1 MISRE
6 ALVEAVRQIARI
18 DPELSHLLAPML
30 QDGRL
35 AATGEPGHVGEGP
48 DVAFVLDGERI
59 SVRRH
64 QYIHQGLPA
73 LVEKLVLAATQ
84 QEAQRQQ
91 PAAEFSWQRDR
102 LRREARRVALER
114 LLDFRLD
121 EETRHYQE
129 ILARQPLDRHASAG
143 LTLLED
149 LHGEFPGDTLP
160 WNPAHGSVYFKG
172 VVDVDT
178 SALFVQLPMTRDAL
192 LQIADRDLEFFNLAH
207 VLAAIRQGAHRRLF
221 ACVVH
226 GRLAGMVEVGT
237 SGGAGFE
244 DFEIRYLAAAQGG
257 SPGADG
263 RREWTHRGAG
273 AMMVAGAW
281 LLWRIYE
288 PTLANLLVR
297 SEPGAVDFYESLGF
311 APVQPNLLRL
321 EDPRGHFLRNIVAMA
336 NRLPSLPQEVKRDIS
351 FLVRRQAC
359 ALIAAEELALASRDD
374 DGDEARRIAGAL
386 FFEECFRAK
395 RSLPWAAEAV
405 AALVERGQGLP
416 WCEELLRS
424 AHEYGLVTA
433 GGEAETPPALL
444 LVIDDRFAGHH
455 EPGRDFESG
464 KRLRALLEVL
474 DDPQLAGRWR
484 KVPVR
489 QATVSE
495 LRTIHTS
502 QHIQRCVGT
511 FGPRTVPE
519 GEEILASERVQD
531 TALFAVGGLLNLLDE
546 IMAGRGQ
553 HGFALVRPPG
563 HHAEP
568 DRAMGFCYFNNV
580 ALGAQHLLSTHG
592 LSRVLVVDVDAHH
605 GNGTQVAFY
614 DRADVLYI
622 SVHRDR
628 AYPFTGAATEV
639 GEGPGRGFSVNVPI
653 DRRVGDLEY
662 AALLRHLVWPIA
674 RQYAPQFILV
684 SCGFDLHRSD
694 PIGELELTAEGYRWI
709 ADLLSNLAQEA
720 CGGRIAWVLEGGYS
734 VAGIK
739 AAGLRVIRRLA
750 GLDMLTAGRPRA
762 VRPFPRRQDPGHQE
776 GDRGTGGTLG
786 AAVAWAV
793 HRGEATLEWSRQ
805 HEVPG

>member
-6 ALVEAVRQIARI
+6 ALAEAVALIGRT
-18 DPELSHLLAPML
+18 DPELGHYLVPLLD
-30 QDGRL
+30 DGRL
-35 AATGEPGHVGEGP
+35 APASTTPGREGAEA
-48 DVAFVLDGERI
+48 AFELDGERVV
-59 SVRRH
+59 VRRH

-73 LVEKLVLAATQ
+73 LVEKLVLAAAQ
-84 QEAQRQQ
+84 QEAMRQL
-91 PAAEFSWQRDR
+91 PRAEFAWQRDR
-102 LRREARRVALER
+102 LRREARRVALNR

-129 ILARQPLDRHASAG
+129 ILGRLPLDRHASAG

-160 WNPAHGSVYFKG
+160 WNPAHGSVFFKG
-172 VVDVDT
+172 VVEIDT

-192 LQIADRDLEFFNLAH
+192 LQIADRDLEFFNLIH
-207 VLAAIRQGAHRRLF
+207 VLEAVRRGEHRRLF

-226 GRLAGMVEVGT
+226 GRLAGMMEVGA

-244 DFEIRYLAAAQGG
+244 DLEIRYLATAQGG
-257 SPGADG
+257 PQGAPDRG
-263 RREWTHRGAG
+263 EWAHRGAG
-273 AMMVAGAW
+273 AMMLAGAW
-281 LLWRIYE
+281 LLWKIYE
-288 PTLANLLVR
+288 PTLANLLVG

-336 NRLPSLPQEVKRDIS
+336 NRRPALPEEVKREVS
-351 FLVRRQAC
+351 FLVRRQAR
-359 ALIAAEELALASRDD
+359 ALIAVEVGALAPRADA
-374 DGDEARRIAGAL
+374 GTEARRTAGAF
-386 FFEECFRAK
+386 FFEECFRTK

-424 AHEYGLVTA
+424 AHEYGLVKA
-433 GGEAETPPALL
+433 SGEAESTPSLL
-444 LVIDDRFAGHH
+444 LVIDDRFAGHY
-455 EPGRDFESG
+455 EQGLTFESG

-474 DDPQLAGRWR
+474 DDADLDGRWR

-502 QHIQRCVGT
+502 QHVQRCVGT
-511 FGPRTVPE
+511 FGPRIVPG
-519 GEEILASERVQD
+519 GEEILESERVQD

-546 IMAGRGQ
+546 IMAGRGR

-580 ALGAQHLLSTHG
+580 ALGAQHLLTTHG
-592 LSRVLVVDVDAHH
+592 LERVLVVDIDAHH
-605 GNGTQVAFY
+605 GNGTQVAFN
-614 DRADVLYI
+614 DRADVLYFSI
-622 SVHRDR
+622 HRDR
-628 AYPFTGAATEV
+628 AYPYTGAASEV
-639 GEGPGRGFSVNVPI
+639 GEGPGRGFTVNVPI

-662 AALLRHLVWPIA
+662 AALLRHLLRPIA
-674 RQYAPQFILV
+674 HRFDPQFILV

-694 PIGELELTAEGYRWI
+694 PIGELELTEEGYRWI
-709 ADLLSNLAQEA
+709 ADLLLGLAEEV

-739 AAGLRVIRRLA
+739 AAGRRVLRRLA
-750 GLDMLTAGRPRA
+750 GLDVLTAVELERLDR
-762 VRPFPRRQDPGHQE
+762 FP
-776 GDRGTGGTLG
+776 
-786 AAVAWAV
+786 VAK
-793 HRGEATLEWSRQ
+793 
-805 HEVPG
+805 VPGIRKVLAAQAAFWNLL